1 MTIFDYAKLKA
12 PEKEL
17 IIQETAVL
25 LESYIEGTT
34 RVTVYYMPSFF
45 IEVNT
50 CLIENRMIDII
61 PYRRGHKIEKEKDR
75 LYKVMHNKYIL
86 VA

>member
-12 PEKEL
+12 PEKER

-50 CLIENRMIDII
+50 CLIKNKMIDII
-61 PYRRGHKIEKEKDR
+61 PYRRGHKIEKQKDQ
-75 LYKVMHNKYIL
+75 LYKVIHNKYIL

>member
-1 MTIFDYAKLKA
+1 MTIFDFARLK
-12 PEKEL
+12 PKDKEL
-17 IIQETAVL
+17 LIQETAVL
-25 LESYIEGTT
+25 LKFYTEGST

-50 CLIENRMIDII
+50 CLIENKIIDII
-61 PYRRGHKIEKEKDR
+61 PYRRGHKIEKEKDH